1 MIVVLDTGVVVSGV
15 FWRNEPY
22 RCLVALAKRRFTLAV
37 TEPVLDEYVSTV
49 WDVKVEEELALNPK
63 PWLQWLASCARCVTP
78 SPLPKQT
85 CRDAKDDK
93 FLACALAAGATL
105 IVSRDQDLL
114 VLEKPFGIPIVTPRQ
129 FLGRLV

>member
-1 MIVVLDTGVVVSGV
+1 MIAVRDTGVVISGI
-15 FWRNEPY
+15 FWRNEPH
-22 RCLVALAKRRFTLAV
+22 RCPVALGRRRFTLAV

-49 WDVKVEEELALNPK
+49 WDVKHEENLAPNPE
-63 PWLQWLASCARCVTP
+63 PWLQWLASCARFVAP

-93 FLACALAAGATL
+93 FLACALAAGARL

-114 VLEKPFGIPIVTPRQ
+114 ALEKPFGIEIVTPRQ
-129 FLGRLV
+129 FLGRLD

>member
-1 MIVVLDTGVVVSGV
+1 MIVVLDTGGIVSGI

-22 RCLVALAKRRFTLAV
+22 RCLVALGQRRFSLAV

-49 WDVKVEEELALNPK
+49 WDVKREEEMALNPE
-63 PWLQWLASCARCVTP
+63 PWLQWLAACVRCVTP

-93 FLACALAAGATL
+93 FLAGALAARATL

-114 VLEKPFGIPIVTPRQ
+114 VLEKPFGIQIITPRQ
-129 FLGRLV
+129 FLGRLG

>member
-1 MIVVLDTGVVVSGV
+1 MIAVLDTGVVVSGI
-15 FWRNEPY
+15 FWRNEPH
-22 RCLVALAKRRFTLAV
+22 RCLVALAKRQFTLAV

-49 WDVKVEEELALNPK
+49 WDVKVEEEMALNPE
-63 PWLQWLASCARCVTP
+63 PWLQWLASRARFVTP

-93 FLACALAAGATL
+93 FLACALAASATL

-114 VLEKPFGIPIVTPRQ
+114 VLEKPFGIEIITPRQ
-129 FLGRLV
+129 FLGRLG

>member
-1 MIVVLDTGVVVSGV
+1 MIAVLDTGVVVGGI

-22 RCLVALAKRRFTLAV
+22 RCLVALGKRRFTLAV
-37 TEPVLDEYVSTV
+37 TEPVLDEYVGTV
-49 WDVKVEEELALNPK
+49 WDVKREEALALNPE
-63 PWLQWLASCARCVTP
+63 PWLQWLASCARVVIP

-93 FLACALAAGATL
+93 FLACALAAGASL

-114 VLEKPFGIPIVTPRQ
+114 VLEKPFGIEIVTPRQ
-129 FLGRLV
+129 FLGRLD